1 MATPRRAPSR
11 SRDGRS
17 GRHGPFHGPFHGPG
31 AAGHGRGGQDHAHAH
46 GEGHGHLHGLG
57 HGHAHG
63 HGSGAALWWSFGLT
77 LAFAGVEALAG
88 WWAGSLA
95 LLGDAGHMV
104 SDATALGLA
113 ALAAWVARRPPS
125 LRHSYGLGRAEV
137 VAALANSLFMVAVV
151 VGIAGAALERL
162 SRPQPVAG
170 GTVALVAALGL
181 GVNLLAAWLLERGE
195 QSLNTRA
202 ALLHVL
208 GDLLG
213 SVAALAAGLVIHFTG
228 WTPIDPLLSLLI
240 SALILFSALRLLR
253 EALHILMEGVPPHL
267 DLREV
272 GQAMAELPGVDSVHD
287 LHIWTLASG
296 TVMLSAHVVVPSM
309 AGWEQTLEALRRL
322 LRERYGI
329 DHVTLQPEPPGQV
342 VTVPWPPP
350 KESRGGPSSRGGG
363 ARG

>member
-1 MATPRRAPSR
+1 MTT
-11 SRDGRS
+11 
-17 GRHGPFHGPFHGPG
+17 RHGHAASHPRGHHGS
-31 AAGHGRGGQDHAHAH
+31 
-46 GEGHGHLHGLG
+46 

-63 HGSGAALWWSFGLT
+63 TGAALWWGFGLT
-77 LAFAGVEALAG
+77 AGFAAVEAAAG

-95 LLGDAGHMV
+95 LLSDAGHMV

-113 ALAAWVARRPPS
+113 AVAAWVARRPPS
-125 LRHSYGLGRAEV
+125 ARHSYGLGRAEV
-137 VAALANSLFMVAVV
+137 VAALGNSLFMVAVV
-151 VGIAGAALERL
+151 VAIAIAAMERL
-162 SRPQPVAG
+162 AQPRPVAG
-170 GTVALVAALGL
+170 GTVALVALLGL
-181 GVNLLAAWLLERGE
+181 GVNLLAIWLLERGE
-195 QSLNTRA
+195 QTLNTRA

-213 SVAALAAGLVIHFTG
+213 SVAALAAGLVIHYTG

-240 SALILFSALRLLR
+240 SALILLSALRLLR

-272 GQAMAELPGVDSVHD
+272 GRAMAEVPGVASVHD

-309 AGWEQTLEALRRL
+309 AEWQRTLEELRRM

-329 DHVTLQPEPPGQV
+329 DHVTLQPEPPGHV
-342 VTVPWPPP
+342 VTVQWLPRR
-350 KESRGGPSSRGGG
+350 ERSGGEG
-363 ARG
+363 AGP